1 MARIEGLDSTPDY
14 LSDGTDLITRGDKPT
29 RLAQVPPS
37 VFKERPAGGI
47 SDDERKIKQDELRR
61 LEEEEKKSK
70 APPPQTPPPARAAA
84 GPSRR
89 EQVYAQYEKA
99 LAQPAP
105 KYEAPKETFTQMAG
119 LGAMMMMLGA
129 MAGGKTYGSAIGA
142 MNGLAGMFKGYQE
155 GRKEAYDRSKIQ
167 FEQSLKAWKENKAQV
182 KESLT
187 RALKSGSKNLSQATA
202 DVVAELTEK
211 GETTA
216 AELVKKRGL
225 AAAAQAFTVAD
236 ENADRQIDAMRD
248 QINRIAGITVPT
260 EVGVQLAG
268 EIPTG
273 GALTRPVESRADQ
286 IRRLREELGVTE
298 PEAIEKPK
306 RESAKAADPQWIKI
320 GDKTYRSTAD
330 DRRRLVEQGV
340 DFEYTG
346 APRSPAQAAPGQSD
360 KLKPTA
366 TINVAFDATQNA
378 LENLT
383 SVLKNE
389 KNENLKK
396 EWERSGIA
404 RFVLEPLSDSYLTRA
419 MSQLASANLSPDAR
433 RLAQLVMQA
442 RNAYYLETSGK
453 QVTGNEAMR
462 SFGAVVQP
470 SDSWT
475 SIMEKARTY
484 LEKTVDSADR
494 YIEGYA
500 YPEAYNRRYQEKR
513 KEASELISGK
523 TSAPP
528 PSAPKATKPTLE
540 QFLEKAKP
548 ANPNQTEQ
556 QLIDYYNQ
564 TYGAQ

>member
-1 MARIEGLDSTPDY
+1 MARIEGLDNTPDY
-14 LSDGTDLITRGDKPT
+14 LSDGTDVITRGDKPV
-29 RLAQVPPS
+29 RLAQVPAS
-37 VFKERPAGGI
+37 VFKERSTSGV
-47 SDDERKIKQDELRR
+47 SDDERKRKQEELRR
-61 LEEEEKKSK
+61 LEEEEKKAK
-70 APPPQTPPPARAAA
+70 VTPPPTPAPARAAA

-99 LAQPAP
+99 LAEPAP
-105 KYEAPKETFTQMAG
+105 KYEAPKESFTQMAG
-119 LGAMMMMLGA
+119 LGVMMMMLGA
-129 MAGGKTYGSAIGA
+129 MAGGRTYGSAVGA
-142 MNGLAGMFKGYQE
+142 MNGLAGMMKGYQE

-187 RALKSGSKNLSQATA
+187 RALKSGSKNLGQATA

-225 AAAAQAFTVAD
+225 AAAAQAFTVAN

-273 GALTRPVESRADQ
+273 GALTRPAESRADQ

-298 PEAIEKPK
+298 PEAPAKPK

-330 DRRRLVEQGV
+330 DRRRLVEQGI

-346 APRSPAQAAPGQSD
+346 APRSQAQAAPGQSD

-383 SVLKNE
+383 SVLKN
-389 KNENLKK
+389 KDNDKLKK

-404 RFVLEPLSDSYLTRA
+404 RFMLEPLSEGYLTRA
-419 MSQLASANLSPDAR
+419 MSQLASSSLSPDAR

-453 QVTGNEAMR
+453 AVTGSEAMR

-470 SDSWT
+470 SDSWE
-475 SIMEKARTY
+475 SLMEKAKTY

-500 YPEAYNRRYQEKR
+500 YPEAYNRRYQQKR
-513 KEASELISGK
+513 KEAMDLIEGGAAPSETK
-523 TSAPP
+523 AAPAAP
-528 PSAPKATKPTLE
+528 QAPKAKLNGRTIVVKEGRWVYEDTGE
-540 QFLEKAKP
+540 P
-548 ANPNQTEQ
+548 AQ
-556 QLIDYYNQ
+556 
-564 TYGAQ
+564 

>member
-14 LSDGTDLITRGDKPT
+14 LSDGTDIITRGDKPV
-29 RLAQVPPS
+29 RLAQVPSS
-37 VFKERPAGGI
+37 VFKERPTSGI
-47 SDDERKIKQDELRR
+47 SDDERKRKQDELRR
-61 LEEEEKKSK
+61 LEEEEKKAK
-70 APPPQTPPPARAAA
+70 ITPAPTPAPAPARTTN

-89 EQVYAQYEKA
+89 EQAYAQYGAA
-99 LAQPAP
+99 LEAPAP
-105 KYEAPKETFTQMAG
+105 KFEAPKESFTQMAG

-155 GRKEAYDRSKIQ
+155 GRKEAYNQAKVQ
-167 FEQSLKAWKENKAQV
+167 FEQSLKDWKENKTQV
-182 KESLT
+182 KEAFN
-187 RALKSGSKNLSQATA
+187 RALKYGSKDISKATA
-202 DVVAELTEK
+202 DVVAELTAS

-225 AAAAQAFTVAD
+225 ASAAQAFNVASD
-236 ENADRQIDAMRD
+236 NADKTVDLMRS
-248 QINRIAGITVPT
+248 QINRIAGITIPT

-268 EIPTG
+268 ETPTG

-298 PEAIEKPK
+298 PEAPAKPK
-306 RESAKAADPQWIKI
+306 RESAKASDPQWIKI

-378 LENLT
+378 LDNLT

-389 KNENLKK
+389 KNETLKK
-396 EWERSGIA
+396 EWQDSKIA
-404 RFVLEPLSDSYLTRA
+404 LFLLEPLSDSYLTRA
-419 MSQLASANLSPDAR
+419 MSQLASSNLSPDVR
-433 RLAQLVMQA
+433 RLAQLIMQA

-500 YPEAYNRRYQEKR
+500 YPEAYNRRYQQKR
-513 KEASELISGK
+513 KEAMDLLERG
-523 TSAPP
+523 AVP
-528 PSAPKATKPTLE
+528 APKARELKEEDKKALEWANQNPTSP
-540 QFLEKAKP
+540 FA
-548 ANPNQTEQ
+548 Q
-556 QLIDYYNQ
+556 QIKDRLGVQ
-564 TYGAQ
+564 